1 MLVDH
6 RLPLNFQPQL
16 STFLGLSGYVGE
28 PVVNC
33 SIMGESCFTEAQ
45 FGGFGCPAMGCWQ
58 HNIDIRNIWIFWD
71 ILVERP
77 WLVSSFHV
85 DSANSFKLIQLI
97 QPRS

>member
-6 RLPLNFQPQL
+6 RLPLSFQPQL

-45 FGGFGCPAMGCWQ
+45 FGGFGCPAMGCCQ
-58 HNIDIRNIWIFWD
+58 HKIDMDQKHLDFGYFGGKAMVGFRWF
-71 ILVERP
+71 P
-77 WLVSSFHV
+77 C
-85 DSANSFKLIQLI
+85 
-97 QPRS
+97 